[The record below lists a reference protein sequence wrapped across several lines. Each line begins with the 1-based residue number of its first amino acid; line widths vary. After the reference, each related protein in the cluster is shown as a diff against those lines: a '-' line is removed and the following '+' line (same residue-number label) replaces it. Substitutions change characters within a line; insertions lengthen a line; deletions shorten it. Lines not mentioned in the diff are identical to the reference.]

1 MKSAIL
7 NHFLSH
13 RTHQPLVYTLPPALL
28 KVVELTREVV
38 RGWGICPVIK
48 SQTEEGVAGPSLLE
62 GVRNVSP
69 KYLTGEMFLRLV
81 EIMYH
86 QVRESYRDII

>member
-13 RTHQPLVYTLPPALL
+13 RTHQPLVYILPPALL

-38 RGWGICPVIK
+38 RGRGICPVIE
-48 SQTEEGVAGPSLLE
+48 SQTEEGVASPSLLE

-86 QVRESYRDII
+86 QVRESYQDII